1 MPGHTI
7 TVWDSPTRAKPLI
20 PVVFGLVSNDDTID
34 LWIAEATAALRGLA
48 TDHGFVELR
57 RVELAQQQDW
67 ACTWCEQPLFPA
79 DIGAGRTQVDHVI
92 PIIRGGPREP
102 WNLELL
108 HSKCNGSKGD
118 RMTARAWALAKAH
131 GIEAVAPDPAALRHG
146 VETVRTGLRRIQRVL
161 ADFEAAHLEIEGDVE
176 LDDLLA
182 EVRAAAAAIAGR
194 PVWLS

>member
-1 MPGHTI
+1 
-7 TVWDSPTRAKPLI
+7 LI
-20 PVVFGLVSNDDTID
+20 LLVLSLMSHDDDTID
-34 LWIAEATAALRGLA
+34 MWIAEATAAIRGLA
-48 TDHGFVELR
+48 TDHGSVEVRR

-67 ACTWCEQPLFPA
+67 RCIWCEQPLLPA

-118 RMTARAWALAKAH
+118 RMTPRAWALARAH
-131 GIEAVAPDPAALRHG
+131 GIEAVPPDPAALRHG

-176 LDDLLA
+176 LHDLLA
-182 EVRAAAAAIAGR
+182 EVHAAVAVTGVRSGYLEKAFQSVPLAWSAT
-194 PVWLS
+194 